1 VLGAVGGAQDN
12 ELRAA
17 GDDAAAEGTGPGD
30 YRRVAAD
37 PAGQL
42 FPQHGGAH
50 LGTDGGHGL
59 LLGFAAQ
66 PGLEP
71 RLELVEHP
79 PHRRLKPMIANGGK
93 QGIPGMFGGY
103 RSD

>member
-42 FPQHGGAH
+42 FPQQVAPTSARTAAMASCSASQRSPASNPASSSSNTHRIA
-50 LGTDGGHGL
+50 GL
-59 LLGFAAQ
+59 S
-66 PGLEP
+66 
-71 RLELVEHP
+71 R
-79 PHRRLKPMIANGGK
+79 
-93 QGIPGMFGGY
+93 
-103 RSD
+103 